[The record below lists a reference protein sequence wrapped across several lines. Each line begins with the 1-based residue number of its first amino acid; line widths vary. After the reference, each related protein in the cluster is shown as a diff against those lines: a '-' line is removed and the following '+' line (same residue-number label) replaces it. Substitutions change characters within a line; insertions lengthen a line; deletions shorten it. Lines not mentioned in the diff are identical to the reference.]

1 MSTSIA
7 DLKAMQAKMLEKIKK
22 TVADKGQNSYED
34 DRIWNVT
41 FDKEKG
47 GSAVIRFLPSPDG
60 GSEMPYT
67 KVIRHFFQGSNGQ
80 YYTEKSLRTLQKPDP
95 VADLNY
101 RLYNSKVKSNM
112 DQASNQKQKPRFYSN
127 ILVIKDPANRE
138 NEGKVFLYEYGPAID
153 NLIQESLFP
162 DAVLDPD
169 AESVNPFNVF
179 EAPNLLIKVKPQQ
192 LGKNIVP
199 NYEKTAFD
207 HKVTELDGDIA
218 EIVNKGHSLKE
229 FTDPTTFKTFE
240 ELGKKLVAVLGAE
253 TGNGV
258 ETVQGWENG
267 VPTPTQVAQTNTQ
280 SAPAESVAETVK
292 ETVSADVPES
302 DSDEDAKIAELRK
315 LMEE

>member
-207 HKVTELDGDIA
+207 HKVTELDGEIA

-267 VPTPTQVAQTNTQ
+267 IPTPTQVAQTNTQ

>member
-267 VPTPTQVAQTNTQ
+267 IPTPTQVAQTNTQ

>member
-7 DLKAMQAKMLEKIKK
+7 DLKAMQAKMLEKIKT
-22 TVADKGQNSYED
+22 TVESKGSNSYED
-34 DRIWNVT
+34 ERIWNVT

-60 GSEMPYT
+60 GSEMPYA
-67 KVIRHFFQGSNGQ
+67 KVIKHFFQGANGK
-80 YYTEKSLRTLQKPDP
+80 YYTEKSLRSLQKSDP

-101 RLYNSKVKSNM
+101 RLYNSKIKSNM

-179 EAPNLLIKVKPQQ
+179 EAPNLVIKVKPQQ

-207 HKVTELDGDIA
+207 HKITELDGDIA
-218 EIVNKGHSLKE
+218 EIVNSGYSLKE
-229 FTDPTTFKTFE
+229 FTDPSTFKTFE
-240 ELGKKLVAVLGAE
+240 ELGKKLIEVLGPE
-253 TGNGV
+253 TGTGF
-258 ETVQGWENG
+258 ETVQGWTDG
-267 VPTPTQVAQTNTQ
+267 APTPTQVAQTNTTTNTE
-280 SAPAESVAETVK
+280 AAVANTPANVVESVST
-292 ETVSADVPES
+292 
-302 DSDEDAKIAELRK
+302 DSTDTDDEIEKLRK
-315 LMEE
+315 MMES

>member
-207 HKVTELDGDIA
+207 HKVTELDGEIA

>member
-22 TVADKGQNSYED
+22 SVTDKGQNSYED

-112 DQASNQKQKPRFYSN
+112 DQASNQKQRPRFYSN

-218 EIVNKGHSLKE
+218 EIVNKGYSLKE

-253 TGNGV
+253 TGNGI

-267 VPTPTQVAQTNTQ
+267 VPTPTQVAETKTQ
-280 SAPAESVAETVK
+280 AAPVETVK
-292 ETVSADVPES
+292 ETVTADVPESDS

-315 LMEE
+315 LMED

>member
-112 DQASNQKQKPRFYSN
+112 DQASIQKQKPRFYSN

>member
-22 TVADKGQNSYED
+22 SVSDKGQNSYED

-112 DQASNQKQKPRFYSN
+112 DQASNQKQRPRFYSN

-258 ETVQGWENG
+258 ETVQGWANG

-280 SAPAESVAETVK
+280 SAATENVTETVK

-315 LMEE
+315 LMED